1 MTDNDSNTNL
11 VSDFETDG
19 VAEEKKELGNQ
30 AFEKKDYQ
38 SAISY
43 YTEAIRYNPK
53 NHIYYS
59 NRSACYVALEQWAEA
74 AADAKQCLKL
84 CPQFVKAYFRL
95 SVAQFAMDDLDAAQ
109 STVKMGLNVE
119 PNSLQLSKQLRLIN
133 AEIKKKK
140 KATATAASKKLQQ
153 ESNNTTSAHLNSSHQ
168 DGAGGVDSEILDLQ
182 NQFRDALRDYNVAK
196 SFLDKYQREEKIN
209 QFTKNEIQE
218 CLSANGNNNKNN
230 MYRGIGKMFL
240 KQHPEDILSYLNDQI
255 QTAKKKEIE
264 MNAKMEYLD
273 KRMKSQQQNIA
284 ELTKSL
290 PNTFSPWLVR
300 SEDGMQFRRKK
311 KCSLELKG

>member
-1 MTDNDSNTNL
+1 MSSKNDDNDTNL

-19 VAEEKKELGNQ
+19 AAEEKKELGNQ
-30 AFEKKDYQ
+30 AFANKDYQ
-38 SAISY
+38 GAISY
-43 YTEAIRYNPK
+43 YTEAITRNPK

-59 NRSACYVALEQWAEA
+59 NRSACHVALEQWVEA

-84 CPQFVKAYFRL
+84 CPQFVKAYYRL
-95 SVAQFAMDDLDAAQ
+95 SLAQMAMDDLDAAQ

-140 KATATAASKKLQQ
+140 AAATATSKKIQQ
-153 ESNNTTSAHLNSSHQ
+153 ENANSRMMNATSSQVTGS
-168 DGAGGVDSEILDLQ
+168 GVDSEIVDLQ
-182 NQFRDALRDYNVAK
+182 NQFRDTLRDYNIAK
-196 SFLDKYQREEKIN
+196 SFLDKYQREQKIN
-209 QFTKNEIQE
+209 EFTKAEIE
-218 CLSANGNNNKNN
+218 ESLSSTSN

-240 KQHPEDILSYLNDQI
+240 KQSPEDIVTYLNDQI
-255 QTAKKKEIE
+255 QTAQKKEME

-273 KRMKSQQQNIA
+273 KHMKSQQQNMA

-290 PNTFSPWLVR
+290 PNTFST
-300 SEDGMQFRRKK
+300 
-311 KCSLELKG
+311 